1 MTLEPLLSAPF
12 AIQFHVA
19 TVVPAAVLGA
29 ILLLRRKG
37 TRMHRLFGR
46 VWIGL
51 MVATALSTFL
61 IHTINQFHGFSLIH
75 LLSIATLSGCY
86 HAVTAARRG
95 DIRSHRLAIRT
106 VYVGGIVI
114 AGGFTFLPGR
124 IMHSVLFGGEAG
136 AALWLAGLLGA
147 LALAGLL
154 VMRTFSTAGPAGKP
168 HA

>member
-12 AIQFHVA
+12 VIQFHVA

-29 ILLLRRKG
+29 FLLLRRKG
-37 TRMHRLFGR
+37 TRMHRLLGR

-51 MVATALSTFL
+51 MVATALSTFF

-95 DIRSHRLAIRT
+95 DIRSHRLAIRA
-106 VYVGGIVI
+106 VYVGGIVL
-114 AGGFTFLPGR
+114 AGGFTLLPGR
-124 IMHSVLFGGEAG
+124 IMHAVIFSGGIG
-136 AALWLAGLLGA
+136 GALWLI
-147 LALAGLL
+147 GLL
-154 VMRTFSTAGPAGKP
+154 VALAIAVRLLGGNFSASGKH